1 MRGACVEI
9 GEVNISGI
17 SFSACFQKR
26 KQKCSTDPVRYDIC
40 SNHCSLLLQS
50 DPEIHQLKYCC
61 CTSNRTESRAFSR
74 KKYSMKPRWNQQSR
88 VVWSEKRRSR
98 VISALPLLYYV
109 GPCSIISCPEG
120 HVNQARRHGG
130 ATGVNAPM
138 PPPPPPPAEKVRL
151 ERAKDKLTRKKN
163 AKDES
168 FLASFVNARSFSQC
182 RKQTWGCWSLI
193 TVFIILIY
201 LPRPINSRNTI
212 VRIGKLAVVF
222 LAGNIFLETLN
233 THSRVKSLLKTSTLT
248 YIAIIWHILFP
259 ITHTHFYCN

>member
-138 PPPPPPPAEKVRL
+138 PPPPPPHRPKRSAWKEPRINLREKRTPKMSL
-151 ERAKDKLTRKKN
+151 
-163 AKDES
+163 
-168 FLASFVNARSFSQC
+168 FLQVLSTHAAFHSVEN
-182 RKQTWGCWSLI
+182 
-193 TVFIILIY
+193 
-201 LPRPINSRNTI
+201 RPEG
-212 VRIGKLAVVF
+212 VDHL
-222 LAGNIFLETLN
+222 
-233 THSRVKSLLKTSTLT
+233 
-248 YIAIIWHILFP
+248 
-259 ITHTHFYCN
+259 